1 MKFAD
6 DSTLS
11 AAGIGKVLI
20 TRRDGKRSFIS
31 DVLFVPRMKSNL
43 LSLGQLLEKGYV
55 MQMEKKEMRIYDGDK
70 RLLIKAPLTKNR
82 TFKVGIQTPE
92 HRCCATEVS
101 KEEWIWHYRYGHMNF
116 KHLRLLQRKQ
126 MVSGLPQIQLP
137 NELCVDCLES
147 KQARNSFN
155 QQVPTR
161 SRGRLE
167 VI

>member
-55 MQMEKKEMRIYDGDK
+55 MQMEKKETRIYDGDK
-70 RLLIKAPLTKNR
+70 RLLIKAPLTRNR
-82 TFKVGIQTPE
+82 TFKVGIQTPN
-92 HRCCATEVS
+92 TGVV
-101 KEEWIWHYRYGHMNF
+101 
-116 KHLRLLQRKQ
+116 LLKSARK
-126 MVSGLPQIQLP
+126 SGSGII
-137 NELCVDCLES
+137 
-147 KQARNSFN
+147 
-155 QQVPTR
+155 
-161 SRGRLE
+161 GMG
-167 VI
+167 I